1 MRSLKRACAG
11 RTSLFIAHRLATI
24 VDADI
29 IYVLDKGRVAES
41 GTHFELLANGGFF
54 FTKKLI

>member
-29 IYVLDKGRVAES
+29 IFVLDKGRVVES
-41 GTHFELLANGGFF
+41 GTHFELLGNGGFF
-54 FTKKLI
+54 PF

>member
-1 MRSLKRACAG
+1 MRSLKRACNE

-29 IYVLDKGRVAES
+29 IYVLDQGRVVES
-41 GTHFELLANGGFF
+41 GTHMELLAKQS
-54 FTKKLI
+54 TTYQI

>member
-1 MRSLKRACAG
+1 MDSLQRACAG

-29 IYVLDKGRVAES
+29 INVLDKGRVIES
-41 GTHFELLANGGFF
+41 GTHMDLLAQQGIQNFS
-54 FTKKLI
+54 